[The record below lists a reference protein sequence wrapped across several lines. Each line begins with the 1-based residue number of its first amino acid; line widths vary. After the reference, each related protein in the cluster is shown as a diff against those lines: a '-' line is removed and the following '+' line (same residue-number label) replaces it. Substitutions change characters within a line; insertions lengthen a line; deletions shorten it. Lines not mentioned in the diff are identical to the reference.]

1 MEAEKTLTNEEIIRE
16 LLDLLKKNTMK
27 EQAND
32 VFEICTYVD
41 GLEKKIVSMTEELT
55 SMQDQIKKM
64 QEDTLINNAF
74 FALLIRVSSCIF
86 LIWSCILVSSSVID
100 TIFFSRPST

>member
-1 MEAEKTLTNEEIIRE
+1 MLPMFIRRKSRWKQKRQLTNEEIIRE

-41 GLEKKIVSMTEELT
+41 GSGKKRLC
-55 SMQDQIKKM
+55 
-64 QEDTLINNAF
+64 L
-74 FALLIRVSSCIF
+74 
-86 LIWSCILVSSSVID
+86 
-100 TIFFSRPST
+100 

>member
-32 VFEICTYVD
+32 
-41 GLEKKIVSMTEELT
+41 K
-55 SMQDQIKKM
+55 
-64 QEDTLINNAF
+64 
-74 FALLIRVSSCIF
+74 
-86 LIWSCILVSSSVID
+86 
-100 TIFFSRPST
+100 